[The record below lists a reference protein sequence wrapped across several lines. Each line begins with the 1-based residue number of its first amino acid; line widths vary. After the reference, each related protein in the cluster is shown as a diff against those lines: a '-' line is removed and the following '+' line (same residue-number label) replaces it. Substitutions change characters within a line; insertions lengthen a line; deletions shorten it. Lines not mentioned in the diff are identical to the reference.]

1 MLSLCGASAQAS
13 TEPSPYI
20 VVLKAGA
27 VDAGA
32 VAKAHSV
39 RHGVSVGRI
48 YRSALRGYS
57 ARVPEARLAA
67 LREDESVAFVS
78 PDRSVRGA
86 AQVLPTGIDRIDGDF
101 SSAVSGNGS
110 GTLSSP
116 AVAVLDSGS
125 GPHPDINRA
134 GGKNCQRGT
143 GYDDINGHGTHVAGA
158 IAGLDDASGIVGAAP
173 GAKIYS
179 VRVLD
184 ASLGARLSNIIC
196 GIDWVTA
203 NAGTLG
209 IKVANM
215 SLTSAGADD
224 GNCGA
229 SNADALHRAICA
241 STARGVTYVASA
253 GNDTKDLAGYV
264 PASYNEVLTVTA
276 AADFNGR
283 PGGGSASTC
292 RTDVDDTAA
301 DFSNF
306 TTVGSPDV
314 MHTIAAPGVCTLS
327 SWRNDRYE
335 TLSGTSMAAPHV
347 AGAATLCIASG
358 RCGRL
363 SPAAIVG
370 KLRRDAAAQPRSYG
384 FRDDPNSPNGARY
397 YGYMIRAGNY

>member
-1 MLSLCGASAQAS
+1 
-13 TEPSPYI
+13 

-32 VAKAHSV
+32 VARAHSV
-39 RHGVSVGRI
+39 RYGVGVGRI

-57 ARVPEARLAA
+57 ARVSEARLAA

-86 AQVLPTGIDRIDGDF
+86 SQVLPTGIDRIDGDF
-101 SSAVSGNGS
+101 SSAVSGDGS

-134 GGKNCQRGT
+134 GGKNCQTGT
-143 GYDDINGHGTHVAGA
+143 GYDDRNGHGTHVAGA
-158 IAGLDDASGIVGAAP
+158 IAGLDDASGIVGVAP

-184 ASLGARLSNIIC
+184 SSLGARLSNVIC

-203 NAGTLG
+203 NAATLG
-209 IKVANM
+209 VKVANM

-229 SNADALHRAICA
+229 SSADALHRAICA
-241 STARGVTYVASA
+241 STASGVTYVASA

-283 PGGGSASTC
+283 PGGGGGPTC

-327 SWRNDRYE
+327 SWRNGRYE

-370 KLRRDAAAQPRSYG
+370 KLRRDAATQPQSYG
-384 FRDDPNSPNGARY
+384 FRDDPNAPNGVRY